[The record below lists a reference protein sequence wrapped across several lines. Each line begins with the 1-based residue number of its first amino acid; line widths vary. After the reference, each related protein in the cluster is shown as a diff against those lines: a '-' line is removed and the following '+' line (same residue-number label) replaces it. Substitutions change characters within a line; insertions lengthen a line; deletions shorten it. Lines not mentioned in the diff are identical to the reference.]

1 MISSLHS
8 GVFTYEHSGGL
19 HHGFRL
25 PFPGQPYKADI
36 VVHEQQQQ
44 RLTGRLVRSEW
55 LHEPAGVAHYFDI
68 KFVVVVAVVVVVE
81 VAFEGVEQAQVLE
94 PFAVGAVGSSVESA
108 HLAAAAVVVA
118 VVLAEGLPVAQQVP
132 TLRLA
137 QHTSFYQFVVV

>member
-36 VVHEQQQQ
+36 VVHEQQQRQ
-44 RLTGRLVRSEW
+44 LTGQLVRSEW

-68 KFVVVVAVVVVVE
+68 KFVVVVAVVVVE
-81 VAFEGVEQAQVLE
+81 VASGGVEQAQVLE

-108 HLAAAAVVVA
+108 HLAAAVVVVA

-137 QHTSFYQFVVV
+137 QHTSFYRFVVV